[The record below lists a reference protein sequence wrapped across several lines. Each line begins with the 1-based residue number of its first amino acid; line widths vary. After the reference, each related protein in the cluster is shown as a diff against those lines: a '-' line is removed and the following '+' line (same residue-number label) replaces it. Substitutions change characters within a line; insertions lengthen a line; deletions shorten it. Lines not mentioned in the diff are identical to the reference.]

1 MIKMMLFKDRKEA
14 GQKLAQRLIGYKNNQ
29 KVVVL
34 GVPRGGV
41 VVAKEVAQALGCPLD
56 IVIARKIGSPSNP
69 EFALGAVGER
79 GDIVLNPDI
88 LIDESL
94 GQYLEKEAA
103 NQRKEIKRR
112 LKLFRGKKKPLVL
125 KDRIVIIVD
134 DGIATGSTLLAAI
147 KSIRKQNP
155 QKIIVAV
162 PVAPASALTDL
173 AKEADEVV
181 CLYTPEL
188 FWAVGQFYQDFP
200 QTEDTE
206 VMKIL
211 QKGK

>member
-1 MIKMMLFKDRKEA
+1 MMLFKDRKEA